1 MVTPNRRSVAWQMTG
16 GGRRLRLDAYAGT
29 AAAMPAHDHSLLIR
43 SQPEQAL
50 PHCHCVAAWP
60 LALPGP
66 RRPHHRASSSSP
78 PRGKDLHGGRILHP
92 VDVPTAK
99 VRTRNRP
106 LSARLERKHP
116 CAHRAGH
123 RRLPSL
129 DAGPQLRQN
138 HDQNRNRYLSY
149 FMSFVTPMEVEE
161 SSQVTLEMLLDY
173 QVHLFDHRKLD
184 GHGLTFGT
192 QMQRLVPVS
201 QLFSWLRRSGRI
213 EVNPAADLI
222 MPRADRRLPE
232 STLTMGE
239 MSKLLSQPDITK
251 PMGLRDRAF
260 LEVFYSCALRRN
272 ELIELTLRDVDFD
285 RGTVFVRCGR
295 DQGSIRAYWRRALFW
310 LRLYIDITRPQFV
323 DDMHPDLLFM
333 SRCGT
338 PMCPDWVS
346 RKVPPVS
353 HGRRHPKAWKLSSL
367 ASYGRDLD
375 ARGWSGHSLCG

>member
-1 MVTPNRRSVAWQMTG
+1 MLPIEQDIDDYLAWMQVHN
-16 GGRRLRLDAYAGT
+16 YAKT
-29 AAAMPAHDHSLLIR
+29 TI
-43 SQPEQAL
+43 E
-50 PHCHCVAAWP
+50 
-60 LALPGP
+60 
-66 RRPHHRASSSSP
+66 
-78 PRGKDLHGGRILHP
+78 
-92 VDVPTAK
+92 
-99 VRTRNRP
+99 
-106 LSARLERKHP
+106 
-116 CAHRAGH
+116 
-123 RRLPSL
+123 
-129 DAGPQLRQN
+129 
-138 HDQNRNRYLSY
+138 NRNRYLSY

-285 RGTVFVRCGR
+285 RGTVFVRYGKGAKDRYVPIGEARCSGYASTSTSHGYSSWTICILTCCSCRDAGR
-295 DQGSIRAYWRRALFW
+295 RYVQIGSHERFASIS
-310 LRLYIDITRPQFV
+310 RPQA
-323 DDMHPDLLFM
+323 
-333 SRCGT
+333 SKT
-338 PMCPDWVS
+338 
-346 RKVPPVS
+346 
-353 HGRRHPKAWKLSSL
+353 WKLSSL